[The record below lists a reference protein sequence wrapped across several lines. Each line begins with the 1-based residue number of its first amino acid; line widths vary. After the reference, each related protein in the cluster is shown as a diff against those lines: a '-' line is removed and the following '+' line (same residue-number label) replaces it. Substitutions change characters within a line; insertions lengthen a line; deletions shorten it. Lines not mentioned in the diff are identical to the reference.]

1 MLDARSEVLPIASDH
16 AGFQLKQ
23 RLVTELRQLGLEPRD
38 LGTSSTASTDYPT
51 YAHAVAE
58 EVERGAARRGI
69 LICGTGLGMSYAAN
83 RHPGVRGA
91 VVWNDEVARL
101 SRQHNDANILILPA
115 RFLSEDAAVSIL
127 QTWLATDFEGGRH
140 AARVAAIDA
149 VGV

>member
-1 MLDARSEVLPIASDH
+1 MPEVLPIASDH
-16 AGFQLKQ
+16 AGFELKR
-23 RLVTELRQLGLEPRD
+23 RLVAELGALGFTPDD
-38 LGTSSTASTDYPT
+38 LGTDSTASTDYPK

-58 EVERGAARRGI
+58 RVERGAARRGV

-115 RFLSEDAAVSIL
+115 RFLSDDAAVDVL
-127 QTWLATDFEGGRH
+127 RVWLSTPFEGGRH
-140 AARVAAIDA
+140 AVRVAGIDQ
-149 VGV
+149 VPV